1 MPRLQQ
7 AAEPHQQ
14 QAHGTVGAHE
24 GATAVRD
31 RLLNIGA
38 IHRVEYERRVR
49 IHAQGARRIDPHAV
63 PALGTKTRHHRLRV
77 GTALALQQHVVG
89 RERSEVRG
97 VPEESPAR
105 PCSPRIRGG
114 EELGVEAVKVSLRLH
129 PRHQD

>member
-24 GATAVRD
+24 GATAVCD
-31 RLLNIGA
+31 GLLNIGA
-38 IHRVEYERRVR
+38 IHRVEHERRVR
-49 IHAQGARRIDPHAV
+49 VHAQGARRIDPHAV
-63 PALGTKTRHHRLRV
+63 PALGTKTRHHRLGV
-77 GTALALQQHVVG
+77 GTALAAQQHVVG
-89 RERSEVRG
+89 RERVEIHR

-105 PCSPRIRGG
+105 ARSPRIGGG
-114 EELGVEAVKVSLRLH
+114 EELSVEAVKVFLCLH